1 MIPVK
6 KPRVAGIGLDASQQE
21 SIDRLCGELRP
32 VGSLGEYEA
41 RYSWAETDVVVLVG
55 QNRVSVSIPH
65 GIHILTVGTD
75 VDWNYSRANGSSVTR
90 HLYTNR
96 RNTEREVSP
105 RWVAEPYGELTKA
118 LCVHLGRSQSP
129 PRVLNSSW
137 GFGDFDDAA
146 FVATTSDYVVASR
159 HLRTPGPGNEQG
171 KDMESIVLALPA
183 QADLGAWFRAF
194 LVDLH
199 KTDPGR
205 VPIEPPRMASPSD
218 WHTPQEKQ
226 LAHQIAENA
235 GDIVRLMTEHERLQ
249 DELTSESAR
258 ADAGMRRVLWAD
270 GNDLVKAVKVIL
282 EDLRLAVRDMDAEV
296 QPGEPKR
303 EDLRLT
309 HTKRPNWEAIV
320 EVKGYRNGT
329 KTKDARQIR
338 EQRDRYNKEK
348 RRLPDLTLWIANP
361 YRSTDPSSRPDPD
374 RNVVEHAENIGAV
387 YVLASDLYLQ
397 WVLVKEGSLEASD
410 VVEHLITS
418 TPGRWNVLAPPSEQS

>member
-6 KPRVAGIGLDASQQE
+6 RPRVAGIGLDASQQE

-32 VGSLGEYEA
+32 AGSLAEYEA

-55 QNRVSVSIPH
+55 QSRVSIPH
-65 GIHILTVGTD
+65 GTHILTVGTD
-75 VDWNYSRANGSSVTR
+75 VGWDYSSHPGISGTR
-90 HLYTNR
+90 GLKTDR
-96 RNTEREVSP
+96 WNTEREVFP

-118 LCVHLGRSQSP
+118 LCVHLERSQSP
-129 PRVLNSSW
+129 PRVLNTNW
-137 GFGDFDDAA
+137 GFDDPDDAA
-146 FVATTSDYVVASR
+146 FITTTSGYVVAWR
-159 HLRTPGPGNEQG
+159 HLRTPGPGIEQD

-199 KTDPGR
+199 KTDPDR

-218 WHTPQEKQ
+218 WYTPQEKQ
-226 LAHQIAENA
+226 LAHQTAELA
-235 GDIVRLMTEHERLQ
+235 GEIVRLMTERERLQ

-270 GNDLVKAVKVIL
+270 GDDLVEAVKVIL
-282 EDLRLAVRDMDAEV
+282 GDFRLAVRDMDAEV

-309 HTKRPNWEAIV
+309 HPKRPNWEAIV
-320 EVKGYRNGT
+320 EVKGYRKGT
-329 KTKDARQIR
+329 KTKDTRQIR
-338 EQRDRYNKEK
+338 EHRDRYNREK
-348 RRLPDLTLWIANP
+348 GRLPDLTLWIANP
-361 YRSTDPSSRPDPD
+361 YRSTDPSSRLDPG
-374 RNVVEHAENIGAV
+374 RNVVEAAENIGAV

-418 TPGRWNVLAPPSEQS
+418 DPGRWNVLAPPSEQS

>member
-21 SIDRLCGELRP
+21 SIARLCGELRP
-32 VGSLGEYEA
+32 VGSLAEYEA
-41 RYSWAETDVVVLVG
+41 RYSWTETDVVVLVG
-55 QNRVSVSIPH
+55 QSRVSIPH
-65 GIHILTVGTD
+65 GTHTLTVGPH
-75 VDWNYSRANGSSVTR
+75 VAWGYSSGPGISETRCLYANQP
-90 HLYTNR
+90 
-96 RNTEREVSP
+96 NTEREVFP

-118 LCVHLGRSQSP
+118 LCVHLERSQSP
-129 PRVLNSSW
+129 PRVLSSGW
-137 GFGDFDDAA
+137 GFDDPADA
-146 FVATTSDYVVASR
+146 TLITTTSGYVVAWR
-159 HLRTPGPGNEQG
+159 HLRTPGPGIEQG

-199 KTDPGR
+199 KTDPDR

-218 WHTPQEKQ
+218 WYTPQEKQ
-226 LAHQIAENA
+226 LAHQTAENA
-235 GDIVRLMTEHERLQ
+235 REIVRLMIERERLQ

-258 ADAGMRRVLWAD
+258 ADTEIRRVLWAD
-270 GNDLVKAVKVIL
+270 GDDLVEAVKVIL
-282 EDLRLAVRDMDAEV
+282 GDLRLAVRDMDAEV

-309 HTKRPNWEAIV
+309 HPKRPNWEAIV
-320 EVKGYRNGT
+320 EVKGYLKGT

-338 EQRDRYNKEK
+338 EQRDRYNREK
-348 RRLPDLTLWIANP
+348 RQLPDLTLWIANP

-374 RNVVEHAENIGAV
+374 RNVVEAAENIGAV

-418 TPGRWNVLAPPSEQS
+418 NPGRWNVLAPPSEQS